1 METSSSYHLPDEEA
15 ADIFYL
21 LVTTARILKLEF
33 EKRLAALDLPIPISG
48 PRLRL
53 LMEVWKAERIRM
65 NELAARL
72 ELKPRTITDFINA
85 LEQSGLIQ
93 RAVDPTDRRA
103 TIISLTEM
111 AKPHVRTIRSVS
123 AEISE
128 NLMEKLSIEQRRQMK
143 DMLLTLV

>member
-1 METSSSYHLPDEEA
+1 MDKSPHHQPDEEA

-21 LVTTARILKLEF
+21 FVTTARILKFEF
-33 EKRLAALDLPIPISG
+33 EKRLAALNLPIPISG

-53 LMEVWKAERIRM
+53 LMEVWKAEQIRM
-65 NELAARL
+65 NELAATL
-72 ELKPRTITDFINA
+72 DLKPRTITDFIKA

-93 RAVDPTDRRA
+93 RTVDPTDRRA
-103 TIISLTEM
+103 AIISLTDM
-111 AKPHVRTIRSVS
+111 AKPHIRTIRSVS

-128 NLMEKLSIEQRRQMK
+128 KLMEKLSSEQRRQMK